1 MHIKWKMDAVVVV
14 SILLT
19 LFLFLLLRLVYLV
32 VFNNISS
39 SSVSLRTRPCKTLV
53 ILGSGGHTAEMLKL
67 LSGVNLSN
75 YNPRTYVVASTDR
88 MSAEKVRVFEE
99 SVGCSTLDVR
109 IIPRARRVGQS
120 WLTTPLTTLYS
131 ILRAMTVVCACKP
144 ELVLCNGPGTC
155 IPICFWAFLL
165 KFCFLTNTKVV
176 YVESVCR
183 VQQLSLSGLLLYY
196 FADGLL
202 VQWPQLK
209 QKYPR
214 TSYLGRL
221 V

>member
-1 MHIKWKMDAVVVV
+1 MDALVPA

-19 LFLFLLLRLVYLV
+19 LFLLLLLRLVYLLA
-32 VFNNISS
+32 FNNISS
-39 SSVSLRTRPCKTLV
+39 SPISLRTLPCRTLV

-67 LSGVNLSN
+67 LSGMNLSN

-88 MSAEKVRVFEE
+88 MSANKVRVFEE
-99 SVGCSTLDVR
+99 SVGSSTVDVR
-109 IIPRARRVGQS
+109 TIPRARRVGQS

-165 KFCFLTNTKVV
+165 KLCFITNTRVV

-183 VQQLSLSGLLLYY
+183 VQHLSLSGLMLYY
-196 FADGLL
+196 VADGLL

-214 TSYLGRL
+214 TTYLGRL